1 VAVALASVP
10 DEIRGFGHVKEKN
23 LAVARKLQAERL
35 DAFRNPQSMKR
46 RA

>member
-1 VAVALASVP
+1 MP

-35 DAFRNPQSMKR
+35 DAFRTAQAER
-46 RA
+46 LTA